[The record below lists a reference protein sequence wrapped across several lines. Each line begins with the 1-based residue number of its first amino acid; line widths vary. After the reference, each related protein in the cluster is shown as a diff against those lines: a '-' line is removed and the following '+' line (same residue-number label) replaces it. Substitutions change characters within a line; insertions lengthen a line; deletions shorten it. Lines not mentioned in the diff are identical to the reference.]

1 MILKGE
7 DNFSGTKNKVWDTF
21 NGGHECMRTV
31 SQGSRYSRA
40 EIDDTKILNSILRLS
55 LGRILSILIS
65 KLKLK
70 PRIQKVFSTEM
81 EKEASKVTP
90 RY

>member
-7 DNFSGTKNKVWDTF
+7 NDFSGTKNKVWDTF

-31 SQGSRYSRA
+31 SQGSRYSIA

-55 LGRILSILIS
+55 LGRIIFNFDIKTEIETQNS
-65 KLKLK
+65 KSF
-70 PRIQKVFSTEM
+70 Q
-81 EKEASKVTP
+81 
-90 RY
+90 Y

>member
-21 NGGHECMRTV
+21 NGGHECKRTV
-31 SQGSRYSRA
+31 SQSSRYSIA

-55 LGRILSILIS
+55 LGRIVFNIDIETEIETQNS
-65 KLKLK
+65 KSF
-70 PRIQKVFSTEM
+70 QH
-81 EKEASKVTP
+81 
-90 RY
+90 